1 MSLADEHSSMSFSPF
16 DSEQHGSL
24 GDHRA
29 SSTGDVSENNHE
41 ESTTGGMHGSKT
53 VPCNLDDT
61 TRETFTAGDDSDDD
75 NAYTFNHHMR
85 GHAIIVVND
94 TFQNYD
100 YREGAKCDL
109 RNMKE
114 IAKQFG
120 FKWQNRLF
128 YENVTHKQMN
138 MVLKDA
144 TNADHSKCDGLLFMI
159 STHGEEKEN
168 PKAKGKKDHA
178 LICSDDRFIY
188 TSEITKMFN
197 DKNCPSL
204 KGKPKFFFVQAC
216 RGKEVDEG
224 VNISILGKE
233 SQDPPHDASSTMR
246 QHSVDQ
252 PDAKGVHNLSKLL
265 PSQCAATGKGQTE
278 TNETPTPVEGN
289 KLSERSAKLLPYP
302 IIETPSL
309 KCENDQLVFYAIPPG
324 YFAWRS
330 EGEGSWMIYYLH
342 ALVMAHSDK
351 RKLNLISL
359 LTRVTARMSV
369 KSTNVPGETEMD
381 KKKAVPVIEHK
392 LMKDVVFSPYLK
404 ES

>member
-1 MSLADEHSSMSFSPF
+1 MSFSPF

-24 GDHRA
+24 GDHKA
-29 SSTGDVSENNHE
+29 STGDVRENNHE
-41 ESTTGGMHGSKT
+41 ESTPGGMHASKT

-61 TRETFTAGDDSDDD
+61 GEIFTAGEPNDEAADE
-75 NAYTFNHHMR
+75 NAYKFNHHTR

-94 TFQNYD
+94 TFKNYD
-100 YREGAKCDL
+100 FREGAKCDL
-109 RNMKE
+109 GNMRE
-114 IAKQFG
+114 IVKKLG
-120 FKWQNRLF
+120 FKWQNQLF
-128 YENVTHKQMN
+128 YRNVTHKQIN

-144 TNADHSKCDGLLFMI
+144 TRADHTNCDGFLFMI
-159 STHGEEKEN
+159 STHGEVKEN
-168 PKAKGKKDHA
+168 PKEKGKKDHA

-197 DKNCPSL
+197 DIECPSL
-204 KGKPKFFFVQAC
+204 KGKPKLFFIQAC

-224 VNISILGKE
+224 VKISILGQE

-246 QHSVDQ
+246 QHSLDQ
-252 PDAKGVHNLSKLL
+252 PDAKGEHNLSKSS
-265 PSQCAATGKGQTE
+265 PSQGATTGKDQKE

-289 KLSERSAKLLPYP
+289 KLSERSPKLLPYP

-309 KCENDQLVFYAIPPG
+309 ECENDQLVFYAIPPG
-324 YFAWRS
+324 YFAWRN

-342 ALVMAHSDK
+342 AVVMAHSDK

-359 LTRVTARMSV
+359 LTKVSARMSV
-369 KSTNVPGETEMD
+369 RSTYIPGEFKMD

-392 LMKDVVFSPYLK
+392 LMKDVMFSPY
-404 ES
+404 